1 MDEARVC
8 ERTAVRGKA
17 EHVARF
23 ILLKTGLNVVFF
35 AGGCL

>member
-1 MDEARVC
+1 M
-8 ERTAVRGKA
+8 RTDGSLGKA

>member
-1 MDEARVC
+1 M
-8 ERTAVRGKA
+8 RTDGPSLGKA
-17 EHVARF
+17 EHAARF

>member
-1 MDEARVC
+1 M
-8 ERTAVRGKA
+8 RTDGPSLGKA
-17 EHVARF
+17 EPVARF